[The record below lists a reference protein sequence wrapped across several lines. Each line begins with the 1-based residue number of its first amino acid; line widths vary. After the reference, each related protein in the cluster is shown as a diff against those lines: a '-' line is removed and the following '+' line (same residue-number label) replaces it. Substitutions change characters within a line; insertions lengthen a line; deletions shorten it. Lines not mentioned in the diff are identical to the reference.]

1 MFRPTDRQMP
11 LFSAEAGLGESA
23 RARLSGTWAEHF
35 RSAVM
40 PLLLDAEVDFAQLYP
55 PKGRPNWSV
64 ACLLGVCLLQNL
76 RDFSD
81 QEAVDAL
88 AFDIRW
94 QHALGLGSED
104 SYLSRRSLVAFRQR
118 LVEHDPRGELLRMVF
133 DRVMAAGIADLKISV
148 AEQRVDSTLICS
160 DIRNRGRLSLARE
173 TIRVFLNSLQPEQLK
188 LVPDEICAYFE
199 AQDSNWEIKLTT
211 EESRSRLHQAGGWL
225 SQLAALFADDIL
237 VTSATPYQLLIRMLV
252 EHADALGIAVP
263 QNSSDEDDCDGPESG
278 ASASNTASLGDSKK
292 KAKSKGSSRGSAAR
306 YWSAHDPDASCGHK
320 GLGYHAHFTETC
332 NNDTTELLTDYDLKT
347 AAIPDVGQAQHVAK
361 RLHARGIGPT
371 RLYADGG
378 YPTPSNL
385 VSISAMG
392 TVLEAPV
399 HRGKMDVEAYSRTD
413 FSFDLSGDNNHCPQ
427 GHSATRLALRVS
439 EYGSKDSDTLFMFF
453 DAETCSSCD
462 RRSLCPVRTPNNKR
476 SRETRLEISEELL
489 ARDKRWAE
497 QKTEAWH
504 ERYRIRSGVEATMAE
519 LKKAHG
525 LAQLRVRG
533 HARVLLQVALK
544 ATACNL
550 KRWHRAGRGVA
561 REALRSLLI
570 ALGAITSVLPLR
582 GINQPNDSISPSLAS
597 LAA

>member
-1 MFRPTDRQMP
+1 MP

-55 PKGRPNWSV
+55 AKGRPNWSV

-104 SYLSRRSLVAFRQR
+104 SYISRRSLVGFRQR
-118 LVEHDPRGELLRMVF
+118 LVEHDPRGELLRIVF

-173 TIRVFLNSLQPEQLK
+173 TIRVFLNSLQAEQLK

-211 EESRSRLHQAGGWL
+211 EESRSRLHQVGGWL

-237 VTSATPYQLLIRMLV
+237 ITSATPYQLLRRMLV
-252 EHADALGIAVP
+252 EHADALGIVFP
-263 QNSSDEDDCDGPESG
+263 NDSSDEDNCDGPKSG
-278 ASASNTASLGDSKK
+278 ASTSNTAPLGDATKK
-292 KAKSKGSSRGSAAR
+292 EAKPKGPSRGPAAR

-347 AAIPDVGQAQHVAK
+347 AAIPDVGQAEHVAK
-361 RLHARGIGPT
+361 RLHERGIGPKK
-371 RLYADGG
+371 LYADGG
-378 YPTPSNL
+378 YPTPSNF
-385 VSISAMG
+385 VSIGAMG

-399 HRGKMDVEAYSRTD
+399 HRGKMNVETYSRTD
-413 FSFDLSGDNNHCPQ
+413 FSFDLSGDNDHCPQ
-427 GHSATRLALRVS
+427 GHSATRIALRVS
-439 EYGSKDSDTLFMFF
+439 EYGSKDSATLFMFF

-476 SRETRLEISEELL
+476 SRETRLEVSEGLL
-489 ARDKRWAE
+489 ARDRRWAE
-497 QKTEAWH
+497 QKTQAWQ

-525 LAQLRVRG
+525 LGQLRVRG

-550 KRWHRAGRGVA
+550 KRWHTAGRAVA
-561 REALRSLLI
+561 RERLRSLLI
-570 ALGAITSVLPLR
+570 ALSAISGVLPLR
-582 GINQPNDSISPSLAS
+582 GTNPANESISTSLAS
-597 LAA
+597 LAS